1 MALAVRGW
9 HARQSVRQPEGIQPG
24 LAWEALVGRVDQ
36 KDHAELETLRLVD
49 AEHVHLLVRGLEVRG
64 DGIVPRLAEELEV
77 RDEERRA
84 IRRERPSRALHQ
96 TQELRDVPR
105 LLLHES

>member
-1 MALAVRGW
+1 G
-9 HARQSVRQPEGIQPG
+9 HTRQSSLRPDGSQPAT
-24 LAWEALVGRVDQ
+24 AWDARVCLTYH
-36 KDHAELETLRLVD
+36 KAHAERETLRLVD
-49 AEHVHLLVRGLEVRG
+49 AEHVPLLVRGLEVSG
-64 DGIVPRLAEELEV
+64 DGIVPRLAEEIEV